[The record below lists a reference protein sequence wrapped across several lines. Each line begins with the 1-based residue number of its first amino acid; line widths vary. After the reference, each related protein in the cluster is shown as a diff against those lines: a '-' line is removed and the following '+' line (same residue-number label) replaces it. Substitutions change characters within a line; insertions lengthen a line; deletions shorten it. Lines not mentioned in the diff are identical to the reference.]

1 MLINMV
7 GVRVPLPSQSLLY
20 HMQCTV
26 TSKRYLFS
34 AFITQNTS
42 MTVVHMKQ
50 EFSLASNIESKTFS
64 DNAMPSSPKLFIH
77 CVLDEL
83 SRPLLNVKIE
93 EVNEI

>member
-1 MLINMV
+1 
-7 GVRVPLPSQSLLY
+7 
-20 HMQCTV
+20 
-26 TSKRYLFS
+26 
-34 AFITQNTS
+34 